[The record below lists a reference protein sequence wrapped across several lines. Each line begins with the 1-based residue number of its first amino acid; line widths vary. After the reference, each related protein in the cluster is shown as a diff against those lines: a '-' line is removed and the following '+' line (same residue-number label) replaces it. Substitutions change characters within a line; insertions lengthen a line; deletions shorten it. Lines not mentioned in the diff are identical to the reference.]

1 MTTTSTT
8 TSTTTE
14 DFTAT
19 KTFTSDPGSV
29 YSALTDI
36 DALTGWWVPA
46 AGGAHAGETLRFLFG
61 NGELVLL
68 VGRADRPTRVRW
80 DVLTCEPVPDWV
92 GTEITFDLV
101 PVGTGTE
108 LRFRHHGL
116 NPGLECFDDC
126 HAGWTHYLASLVGFV
141 DHGAGDPNA
150 PDERFAAWRA
160 EHNPS

>member
-1 MTTTSTT
+1 MTTL
-8 TSTTTE
+8 STTTE
-14 DFTAT
+14 DFQAT
-19 KTFTSDPGSV
+19 KTFISDPDRV
-29 YSALTDI
+29 FSALTDI

-46 AGGAHAGETLRFLFG
+46 AGGAGAGETLRFLFG

-68 VGRADRPTRVRW
+68 VGEAARPHRVRW
-80 DVLTCEPVPDWV
+80 DVLDCEPVADWV
-92 GTEITFDLV
+92 GTAITFDLV
-101 PVGTGTE
+101 AAGSGTE
-108 LRFRHHGL
+108 LRFHHQGL

-141 DHGAGDPNA
+141 DRGAGSPGA

>member
-1 MTTTSTT
+1 MIMTI
-8 TSTTTE
+8 STTTE
-14 DFTAT
+14 DFRAT

-29 YSALTDI
+29 FSALTDI

-68 VGRADRPTRVRW
+68 VGEAKQSAQVRW
-80 DVLTCEPVPDWV
+80 EVIDCEPVPDWV
-92 GTEITFDLV
+92 GTAITFDLV
-101 PVGTGTE
+101 PNGTGTE
-108 LRFRHHGL
+108 LRFRHLGL

-126 HAGWTHYLASLVGFV
+126 YAGWTHYLDSLVNFV
-141 DHGAGDPNA
+141 DQGTGNPGA

-160 EHNPS
+160 EHNPN